1 MADKWQSGMALN
13 EVKMLGLRD
22 AAQATAEKLAYLTS
36 VKATLPDADKK
47 IAAAT
52 AENKAALD
60 RYNTAL
66 GEHITQLEAK
76 QAAVERANGIE
87 QKGYDLLIQQARAEE
102 ELATLKGDTEAATR
116 AQTDATDL
124 QNEKAA
130 AAIARKTKRLRFIK
144 T

>member
-1 MADKWQSGMALN
+1 MAAFIAGERSIDEFDDFVE
-13 EVKMLGLRD
+13 EVKSLDVDR
-22 AAQATAEKLAYLTS
+22 AIEIKQ
-36 VKATLPDADKK
+36 
-47 IAAAT
+47 
-52 AENKAALD
+52 AALD

-130 AAIARKTKRLRFIK
+130 AAIAQRQRGRT
-144 T
+144 